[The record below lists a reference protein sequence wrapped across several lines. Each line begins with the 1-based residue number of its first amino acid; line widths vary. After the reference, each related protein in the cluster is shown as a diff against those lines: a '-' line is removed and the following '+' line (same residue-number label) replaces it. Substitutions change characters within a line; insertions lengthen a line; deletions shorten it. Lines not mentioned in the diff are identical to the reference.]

1 MAEYKN
7 EKLETSFSISDKLT
21 VRQQLAWRSRLTME
35 QASEPDYF
43 IRFWLA
49 TRNLLD
55 NWQSQHIE
63 DPMTFDIDV
72 STDPKASNVIFW
84 AVDKISDHLNS
95 LESLEKKQ

>member
-1 MAEYKN
+1 MAEYQN

-49 TRNLLD
+49 TRSLLD
-55 NWQSQHIE
+55 NWQSPHIE
-63 DPMTFDIDV
+63 DPMTFDIDK

-84 AVDKISDHLNS
+84 AVDEISFHLNS